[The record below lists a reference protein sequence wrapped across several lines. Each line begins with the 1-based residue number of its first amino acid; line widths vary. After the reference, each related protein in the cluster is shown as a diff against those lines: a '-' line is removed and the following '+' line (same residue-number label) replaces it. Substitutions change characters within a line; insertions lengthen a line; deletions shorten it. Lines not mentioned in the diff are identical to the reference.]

1 MYRDFGIR
9 GFWKGVVPSLI
20 MVANPSIQYMLVEYL
35 RNSYVRLLRRSSPS
49 TAAAMAKGLR
59 RVGPGE
65 MFVLSALAKVGA
77 TFCTYPLLVVKSR
90 IQTSRRENAAKVG
103 AACRRPPPG
112 RGTDRTGGAVG
123 APPPPPLPLAQ
134 ATIPEQV
141 RSILQREGLGGFYHG
156 MGRCCSA
163 ARGPG
168 SGSPPRPPGTD
179 GEAGGAPAGT
189 KMFQSVFAA
198 ALLYTIK
205 DELAARTRT
214 AIAGPAL
221 RAAPAR

>member
-103 AACRRPPPG
+103 AACR
-112 RGTDRTGGAVG
+112 
-123 APPPPPLPLAQ
+123 PLPAGGLTRPAGRSVRRLLPPSLAQ

-168 SGSPPRPPGTD
+168 CGSPPRPPGTD
-179 GEAGGAPAGT
+179 GEVGGAPAGT

-221 RAAPAR
+221 RAAAAR

>member
-1 MYRDFGIR
+1 MPRAAGPLPAGGLTGPAGR
-9 GFWKGVVPSLI
+9 S
-20 MVANPSIQYMLVEYL
+20 A
-35 RNSYVRLLRRSSPS
+35 RLLLLPSS
-49 TAAAMAKGLR
+49 L
-59 RVGPGE
+59 
-65 MFVLSALAKVGA
+65 
-77 TFCTYPLLVVKSR
+77 
-90 IQTSRRENAAKVG
+90 
-103 AACRRPPPG
+103 
-112 RGTDRTGGAVG
+112 
-123 APPPPPLPLAQ
+123 LPLAQ

-168 SGSPPRPPGTD
+168 GGTPPRPPGTD
-179 GEAGGAPAGT
+179 GEAGDAPAGT

>member
-1 MYRDFGIR
+1 MPRAAGPLPAGGLTGPAGR
-9 GFWKGVVPSLI
+9 S
-20 MVANPSIQYMLVEYL
+20 A
-35 RNSYVRLLRRSSPS
+35 RLLLP
-49 TAAAMAKGLR
+49 
-59 RVGPGE
+59 
-65 MFVLSALAKVGA
+65 
-77 TFCTYPLLVVKSR
+77 
-90 IQTSRRENAAKVG
+90 
-103 AACRRPPPG
+103 
-112 RGTDRTGGAVG
+112 
-123 APPPPPLPLAQ
+123 PLAQ

-221 RAAPAR
+221 RAAAAR